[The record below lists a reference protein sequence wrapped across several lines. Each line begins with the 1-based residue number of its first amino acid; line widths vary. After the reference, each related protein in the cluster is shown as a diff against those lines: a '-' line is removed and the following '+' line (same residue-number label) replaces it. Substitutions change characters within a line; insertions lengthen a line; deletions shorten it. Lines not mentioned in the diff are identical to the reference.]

1 MPDVRQTDIQMRN
14 PSTLQARIDA
24 ARRQADGE
32 VAKDE
37 HAVNLRVGDKGTQ
50 MGDDST
56 LWWPVTYE
64 VTRVRP
70 LIRDL

>member
-1 MPDVRQTDIQMRN
+1 MRN
-14 PSTLQARIDA
+14 PSTLHARIDA

-32 VAKDE
+32 VADDE
-37 HAVNLRVGDKGTQ
+37 HVVNLRVGDKGTQ
-50 MGDDST
+50 KGDDST
-56 LWWPVTYE
+56 LWWLVTYE